1 MFNNVNVV
9 KKKQKQQ
16 FFIVY
21 TIVDC
26 EHEVKMLKPCSETT
40 CLQLIYGSTWV
51 FNILTSLRDHSISVS
66 MTLKPSWIITFP
78 TIQVL

>member
-1 MFNNVNVV
+1 MDHGDDMMMVQFVFLPIANDVIFQETCCKWMFNNVNVV

-40 CLQLIYGSTWV
+40 CLQLIYGST
-51 FNILTSLRDHSISVS
+51 
-66 MTLKPSWIITFP
+66 
-78 TIQVL
+78 

>member
-9 KKKQKQQ
+9 KKQQQQ

-21 TIVDC
+21 TILDC
-26 EHEVKMLKPCSETT
+26 GHKVKMLKPCSETT

-51 FNILTSLRDHSISVS
+51 FNILTLLRDHSISVS
-66 MTLKPSWIITFP
+66 MTLKPSWITTFP
-78 TIQVL
+78 TMQVL